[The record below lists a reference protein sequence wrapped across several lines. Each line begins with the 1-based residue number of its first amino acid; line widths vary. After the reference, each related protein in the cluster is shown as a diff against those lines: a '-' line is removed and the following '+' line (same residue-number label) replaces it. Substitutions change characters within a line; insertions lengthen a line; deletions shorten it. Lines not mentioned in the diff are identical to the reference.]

1 MKFKK
6 ISTRM
11 LTVILPV
18 ILIAMIV
25 LTVISATSGSS
36 IIEEQIAGKM
46 ESELN
51 AQKNSIDKYLNS
63 VSDMANSL
71 AQVVSTTYK
80 GTNIKTY
87 ETMFGNVI
95 DTNEIVSGAGIW
107 FEPFAF
113 DPSEEYMGPYMYK
126 DGDSIVVTYDYS
138 NAEYDYFNQEYYL
151 NAKAAT
157 GAVITDPYYDPTSA
171 SVMSTCSTPIFD
183 ESGNYIGCITVD
195 ILLDKIQDIVGSIK
209 VGKAGNA
216 IFLSSTGVILY
227 SADVPNAAS
236 EEINLTADKNASLA
250 NAAKTI
256 MGSEKGITTYVKNG
270 ETYNLYYDTLN
281 TGWKLIIQMP
291 QSEIIAPIKT
301 LVITLAVVAIIA
313 TLLVTASVLLQVT
326 SMARAIKRAVAFAG
340 SLASGDFTVEQ
351 IPVTSKD
358 EIGRMSDSMNAMYSG
373 NKDIIRQISTHA
385 AQLHTSSTDLNEAS
399 ERLMQQFEQIEVYM
413 RDVNEAMMNAS
424 AATEQVNASTEEVNS
439 SVNVLSGETVKSSDK
454 AKEIRVRAKEIER
467 SSKESYENAS
477 SLYHRFEQELQVSME
492 NAKVVSSIAE
502 MASTISE
509 IASQINLLSLNASI
523 EAARAGEQGKGFAVV
538 ASEIGKLAND
548 TAEAVEKIQNTVGD
562 VEGAFKSL
570 LEDSGTFLSF
580 LKDTVAPDYR
590 HFMDIGKQ
598 YGEDALSFA
607 EISERLSEMTGNI
620 ERTMGEVS
628 SAITNI
634 AESTQTTADNS
645 GKVMESVTDVAGIV
659 EDVSRMSRGQEEIA
673 DTLKGVVNQYK
684 LDA

>member
-11 LTVILPV
+11 LTLILPV
-18 ILIAMIV
+18 ILIAMLI

-51 AQKNSIDKYLNS
+51 AQKNSIDKCLNS

-71 AQVVSTTYK
+71 AQVVSSTYK
-80 GTNIKTY
+80 TTDIKSY
-87 ETMFGNVI
+87 EAMFGRVI
-95 DTNEIVSGAGIW
+95 NTNEIVSGAGIW
-107 FEPFAF
+107 FEPYAF
-113 DPSEEYMGPYMYK
+113 DAAEEYMGPYMYK
-126 DGDSIVVTYDYS
+126 DGGQIVVTYDYS

-151 NAKAAT
+151 NAKAST

-183 ESGNYIGCITVD
+183 EGGNYIGCITVD
-195 ILLDKIQDIVGSIK
+195 ILLNKIQEIVGAIK

-216 IFLSSTGVILY
+216 IFLSSAGVILY
-227 SADVPNAAS
+227 SADEPDAAS
-236 EEINLTADKNASLA
+236 KEINLTADANSSLA
-250 NAAKTI
+250 AAAKTI
-256 MGSEKGITTYVKNG
+256 MANKNGITTYIKGG
-270 ETYNLYYDTLN
+270 ETYNLYYDTLD

-291 QSEIIAPIKT
+291 QSEIIAPVKS
-301 LVITLAVVAIIA
+301 LVITLAIVALVA
-313 TLLVTASVLLQVT
+313 TILVAASVLIQVT
-326 SMARAIKRAVAFAG
+326 SMARAIKRAVKFAG
-340 SLASGDFTVEQ
+340 SLASGDFTVEK

-373 NKDIIRQISTHA
+373 NKDIIKQISTHA
-385 AQLHTSSTDLNEAS
+385 IELNSSSSDLNEAS

-413 RDVNEAMMNAS
+413 RDVNEAMMSAS
-424 AATEQVNASTEEVNS
+424 AATEEVNASTEEVNS
-439 SVNVLSGETVKSSDK
+439 SVNVLSGEAGKSSEM

-467 SSKESYENAS
+467 SSKDSYENAS
-477 SLYHRFEQELQVSME
+477 SLYHRFEEEMQVSME

-562 VEGAFKSL
+562 VETAFKNL
-570 LEDSGTFLSF
+570 LEDSGQCLSF

-590 HFMDIGKQ
+590 HFMDVGKQ
-598 YGEDALSFA
+598 YGEDALNFA
-607 EISERLSEMTGNI
+607 EISERLSEMTTNI
-620 ERTMGEVS
+620 ERTMGEVG

-645 GKVMESVTDVAGIV
+645 GKVMEAVTDVAEIV
-659 EDVSRMSRGQEEIA
+659 ENVSRMSKGQEEIA
-673 DTLKGVVNQYK
+673 DTLNDVVHQYK
-684 LDA
+684 LDE